1 MTLYWALGK
10 CALSN
15 SRVSEYLQDEGLCG
29 VFPLRSGG
37 EHYSV
42 QPLNGQC
49 MPCGSLPATFN
60 DWQRGASSQV
70 EHLTLW
76 LVFIVSVR
84 NPLSGL
90 KEKTNMSEERQFEAL
105 RLLEANS
112 KMTQRELA
120 QALGVSLGAT
130 NYCLK
135 ALIDKGWLKLE
146 NFQRS
151 PNKLG
156 YLYLLTPKGVAAKAQ
171 LTARF
176 LQRKLV
182 EYESLRVEI
191 EALRCDIE
199 DSA

>member
-1 MTLYWALGK
+1 
-10 CALSN
+10 
-15 SRVSEYLQDEGLCG
+15 
-29 VFPLRSGG
+29 
-37 EHYSV
+37 
-42 QPLNGQC
+42 
-49 MPCGSLPATFN
+49 
-60 DWQRGASSQV
+60 
-70 EHLTLW
+70 
-76 LVFIVSVR
+76 
-84 NPLSGL
+84 
-90 KEKTNMSEERQFEAL
+90 MSEERQFEAL

-120 QALGVSLGAT
+120 EALGVSLGAT